1 MTTAAASPTM
11 DMLLDVDR
19 VGPVFAPMLSG
30 GAPAVVASR
39 RLIWKPG
46 SRALIAY
53 RVVDSYSGT
62 HRYLFGKHYARAAR
76 ASRVHATWQALE
88 RVPFLAGTGVPPL
101 LGWCSALSM
110 VVYQPAD
117 GRPLDQLAMGGTLN
131 AGLRGAGAWLA
142 TLHRS
147 AVSLERRF
155 NVDEEV
161 DAAAT
166 WADRLAAVHPA
177 HGAQAASLAADLCEA
192 APWIQVRDDAPIH
205 KDFHYRH
212 VLLGGRLTVLDFD
225 EMRMGD
231 PRFDV
236 AHFCTYLRLLEI
248 RLGRI
253 ATPPLEQSF
262 MEGYSPG
269 ASIVRDAAFLFF
281 GLYTCL
287 KIAKQLAVQ
296 SGVEPRP
303 AGRATDRQLAL
314 VLAHGR
320 GLSRALLG
328 GLDGR

>member
-11 DMLLDVDR
+11 DTLLDVDQ
-19 VGPVFAPMLSG
+19 VGPIFAPMLSG

-39 RLIWKPG
+39 RLIWRPG

-53 RVVDSYSGT
+53 RVVDPYSGS
-62 HRYLFGKHYARAAR
+62 HRYLLGKHYARAAR
-76 ASRVHATWQALE
+76 ASRVNATWQALE

-101 LGWCSALSM
+101 VGWCPALSM

-117 GRPLDQLAMGGTLN
+117 GRPLDQLAIGGALN
-131 AGLRGAGAWLA
+131 AGLRGAGEWLA

-147 AVSLERRF
+147 AVSFERCF
-155 NVDEEV
+155 DVDEEV

-166 WADRLAAVHPA
+166 WADRLAAVHRA
-177 HGAQAASLAADLCEA
+177 HGALAARLAVGLREA
-192 APWIQVRDDAPIH
+192 VSSIRFKHDAPIH

-212 VLLGGRLTVLDFD
+212 VLLGSRLTALDFD

-248 RLGRI
+248 RLGRSG
-253 ATPPLEQSF
+253 TPPLEQPF
-262 MEGYSPG
+262 LDAYSPESPI
-269 ASIVRDAAFLFF
+269 ARDAAFLFF
-281 GLYTCL
+281 SLYTCL
-287 KIAKQLAVQ
+287 KIAKQLGAG

-303 AGRATDRQLAL
+303 TGHATDRQLAL
-314 VLAHGR
+314 VLAYGR
-320 GLSRALLG
+320 DLSRALLG
-328 GLDGR
+328 RLDGS